1 MLEPGQVVE
10 LEMLQIQGR
19 FQCSPTC
26 RATSLQ
32 GAVGVE
38 MVCGMEMVFG
48 PRECRWC
55 LVEDEVCLDVVWKGW
70 GWFSCLEASR
80 SQGG

>member
-1 MLEPGQVVE
+1 MLEAGQVVE
-10 LEMLQIQGR
+10 LEMLQIQSH

-26 RATSLQ
+26 QGTSLQ

-38 MVCGMEMVFG
+38 MDCGMEMVFG
-48 PRECRWC
+48 PWEWRWC
-55 LVEDEVCLDVVWKGW
+55 LVEHEEHVVWKGW